1 MRGGSN
7 SRRADRPNLFY
18 PVFVDPTDKT
28 IKQIG
33 EPLPLE
39 QSPQSVA
46 TPDGLVAVWPVR
58 ANGAEANWRVS
69 PDYLRELLN
78 LGYARVGSY
87 DKKND
92 RWSLGYLGKAQIRRI
107 EQESIVIVG
116 RRDDGSVLLEA
127 AEQSTKRMPK
137 TVWNRPSHKAGEYGS
152 ALVKKLTMRGFPF
165 PKSLYAVEDTLRT
178 VIADKPDALVLDFF
192 SGSGTTAHA
201 VMRLNKQDGG
211 HRRSI
216 SVTNNEV
223 SVDEHKALIKKGLR
237 PGDAGWESLGIC
249 DYITKPR
256 IAAAI
261 TGRTPDGAPIKG
273 DYKFTDEF
281 PMADGFEENVEFLTL
296 TYLNPTVVGLN
307 LAFSSVAPLLW
318 MRAGSQG
325 RRIEERTD
333 TFDVADTYAV
343 LFDVD
348 ASGAFLKVLDDVED
362 LRVAYIVTDDE
373 TQFQAVASQLPKG
386 VEAVRLYETYLR
398 TFEINTGRA

>member
-1 MRGGSN
+1 M
-7 SRRADRPNLFY
+7 
-18 PVFVDPTDKT
+18 
-28 IKQIG
+28 
-33 EPLPLE
+33 
-39 QSPQSVA
+39 
-46 TPDGLVAVWPVR
+46 
-58 ANGAEANWRVS
+58 
-69 PDYLRELLN
+69 
-78 LGYARVGSY
+78 
-87 DKKND
+87 
-92 RWSLGYLGKAQIRRI
+92 
-107 EQESIVIVG
+107 
-116 RRDDGSVLLEA
+116 
-127 AEQSTKRMPK
+127 
-137 TVWNRPSHKAGEYGS
+137 
-152 ALVKKLTMRGFPF
+152 
-165 PKSLYAVEDTLRT
+165 
-178 VIADKPDALVLDFF
+178 
-192 SGSGTTAHA
+192 
-201 VMRLNKQDGG
+201 
-211 HRRSI
+211 
-216 SVTNNEV
+216 TNNEV
-223 SVDEHKALIKKGLR
+223 SVDEQKALIKKGLR
-237 PGDAGWESLGIC
+237 PGDAEWESLGIC

-386 VEAVRLYETYLR
+386 IEAVRLYETYLR